1 MSSKLFFK
9 KNKYQIVKKA
19 ISYELANFIYNY
31 FLLKKEAVKF
41 MYDNNFIQESS
52 LFGTWKDPQ
61 VPNTYSHYSDF
72 AMETLLVKIM
82 PIIKKITNL
91 NLVPTYS
98 YARIY
103 EKNSILEKHKDRES
117 CEISVTLNLG
127 GDLWPIF
134 INSKDMKKIK
144 INLNPG
150 DMLIYSG
157 CELEHW
163 REKFNG
169 NICVQSFLHYNNL
182 KGKFSNK
189 NIYDKRPLLGLP
201 HSIRKNENN

>member
-98 YARIY
+98 Y
-103 EKNSILEKHKDRES
+103 L
-117 CEISVTLNLG
+117 
-127 GDLWPIF
+127 
-134 INSKDMKKIK
+134 
-144 INLNPG
+144 
-150 DMLIYSG
+150 
-157 CELEHW
+157 
-163 REKFNG
+163 
-169 NICVQSFLHYNNL
+169 
-182 KGKFSNK
+182 
-189 NIYDKRPLLGLP
+189 
-201 HSIRKNENN
+201 